1 MSYTFGMLIAVVCL
15 ILGIKSVRILL
26 DRDHPRPR
34 WAKVC
39 IGLLAASAFI
49 AAILT
54 GLVVSGRAGLH
65 MRPAMARGMA
75 AFFRGLTI
83 GLFVV
88 LSFSR
93 QWSMKEPPK

>member
-1 MSYTFGMLIAVVCL
+1 MRYTFGMLIAVICL
-15 ILGIKSVRILL
+15 VLGIISVRILL
-26 DRDHPRPR
+26 DGDHGRPR
-34 WAKVC
+34 WAKTC

-54 GLVVSGRAGLH
+54 GLVVSGRAGLF
-65 MRPAMARGMA
+65 MRPAVARGMA
-75 AFFRGLTI
+75 TFFRGLTI

-88 LSFSR
+88 LAFSR